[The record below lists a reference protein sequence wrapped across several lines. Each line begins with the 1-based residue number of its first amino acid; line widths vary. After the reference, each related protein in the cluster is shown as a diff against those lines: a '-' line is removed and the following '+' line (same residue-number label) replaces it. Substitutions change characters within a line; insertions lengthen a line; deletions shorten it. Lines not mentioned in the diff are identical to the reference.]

1 MAKVGANLPAWT
13 EQAGG
18 RSAWKKW
25 LEGKVNSCL
34 RRANKWA
41 EKHGISA
48 DDLPTPAEWRA
59 AILSAMEASGGA
71 GHYSQLDLS
80 LASPRKSTDW
90 NWPSVEHLEDPGTA
104 SVALETRL
112 VNDMKT
118 IMSEAEFRDMVGHLA
133 AGFSISPAGLPVG
146 WKCRRSFAS
155 EQPDEEPPLPK

>member
-1 MAKVGANLPAWT
+1 
-13 EQAGG
+13 
-18 RSAWKKW
+18 
-25 LEGKVNSCL
+25 
-34 RRANKWA
+34 
-41 EKHGISA
+41 
-48 DDLPTPAEWRA
+48 
-59 AILSAMEASGGA
+59 MEASGA
-71 GHYSQLDLS
+71 VGHYSQLVLS

-133 AGFSISPAGLPVG
+133 AAFSISPAGLPVG
-146 WKCRRSFAS
+146 WKCRRSFAV